1 MKKAKTKM
9 LFQSQIESAMKVTR
23 SNRSA
28 AEYLRVSYGLY
39 KKFADLYKNAEGVS
53 LFRAHINQSGYGI
66 VKTHVSKKRF
76 ELDDILMGKYPQY
89 PTIHLLRRLI
99 VNGYIEES
107 CKQCGYHQ
115 KRPGDL
121 KTPLILNHINS
132 NPTDHRRDNLEVLCY
147 NCYFVFVGDISRKD
161 LRTNKYDRPESIIP
175 ISKVLDTEE
184 SNEVLYAMDLLTEE
198 EKLSIINNLQKL

>member
-66 VKTHVSKKRF
+66 VKTHASKKK
-76 ELDDILMGKYPQY
+76 I
-89 PTIHLLRRLI
+89 
-99 VNGYIEES
+99 
-107 CKQCGYHQ
+107 
-115 KRPGDL
+115 
-121 KTPLILNHINS
+121 
-132 NPTDHRRDNLEVLCY
+132 
-147 NCYFVFVGDISRKD
+147 
-161 LRTNKYDRPESIIP
+161 
-175 ISKVLDTEE
+175 
-184 SNEVLYAMDLLTEE
+184 
-198 EKLSIINNLQKL
+198 